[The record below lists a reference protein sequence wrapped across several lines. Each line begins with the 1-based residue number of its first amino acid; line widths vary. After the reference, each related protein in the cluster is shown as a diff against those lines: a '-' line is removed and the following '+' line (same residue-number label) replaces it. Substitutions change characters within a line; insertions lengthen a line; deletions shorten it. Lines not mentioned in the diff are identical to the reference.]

1 MLSFVTSEFSRTEI
15 GLQYTSRE
23 RWIKLSVLPGTF
35 FFFLFFFFKKNS
47 SAFMIVVVCTV
58 ILAFGRLRKEDSYKL
73 EASLGYM
80 VTLCLKPLQK
90 ISIL

>member
-1 MLSFVTSEFSRTEI
+1 
-15 GLQYTSRE
+15 
-23 RWIKLSVLPGTF
+23 
-35 FFFLFFFFKKNS
+35 
-47 SAFMIVVVCTV
+47 MIMVVCTV

-90 ISIL
+90 ISILEKPSLEPAASPGCFHLFICWGPLRYLNV

>member
-1 MLSFVTSEFSRTEI
+1 
-15 GLQYTSRE
+15 
-23 RWIKLSVLPGTF
+23 
-35 FFFLFFFFKKNS
+35 
-47 SAFMIVVVCTV
+47 MIVVVCTV